1 MCKVSK
7 KRLIGGQFTRLALLH
22 LAAPPPPT
30 ASPRFTH
37 CTLLLMQFQLRLLSI
52 FEYVSA
58 FHFDLQSTFRYP
70 IPIFT
75 NSTHIFRPPIHL
87 ISIKLSCHW
96 RWRFPTCRK
105 CSFQYSR
112 WPLFSL
118 PPKDFPKVYSLVLLL
133 STAAAASSH
142 LIVFLRFSFCDFLFD
157 FGPELLHLT
166 TYILWRRGKAVFPS
180 SWMWGRCGSA
190 MLLMMLTWSWLRGQ
204 KYSSQKCSSSSKTYE
219 KI

>member
-1 MCKVSK
+1 MGVSS
-7 KRLIGGQFTRLALLH
+7 LVWLSSIWQH
-22 LAAPPPPT
+22 HPHPPPPHVLPT
-30 ASPRFTH
+30 AHCCSCNFNYVCCRFSNTFRRFT
-37 CTLLLMQFQLRLLSI
+37 SI
-52 FEYVSA
+52 CNPPR
-58 FHFDLQSTFRYP
+58 QSTFRYP

-118 PPKDFPKVYSLVLLL
+118 PHKDFPKVYSLVLLL

>member
-1 MCKVSK
+1 MPQCCQFMCKVSK

-58 FHFDLQSTFRYP
+58 FHFDLQSTPAINLP
-70 IPIFT
+70 IPNPYF
-75 NSTHIFRPPIHL
+75 HQLHPHFPPPIHL

-118 PPKDFPKVYSLVLLL
+118 PPRIFPKFIRLFCSCRLL
-133 STAAAASSH
+133 
-142 LIVFLRFSFCDFLFD
+142 
-157 FGPELLHLT
+157 PPLLA
-166 TYILWRRGKAVFPS
+166 I
-180 SWMWGRCGSA
+180 
-190 MLLMMLTWSWLRGQ
+190 
-204 KYSSQKCSSSSKTYE
+204 
-219 KI
+219 